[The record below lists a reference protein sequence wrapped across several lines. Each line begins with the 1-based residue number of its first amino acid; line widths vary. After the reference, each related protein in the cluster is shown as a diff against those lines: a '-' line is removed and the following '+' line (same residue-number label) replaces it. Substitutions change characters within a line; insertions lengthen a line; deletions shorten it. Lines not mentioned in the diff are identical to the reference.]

1 MHDPIKRIASELA
14 IKCYH
19 PVSKTDT
26 CVPHNTT
33 ELELGISDA
42 GSLAC
47 ARRLVDF
54 VYAHD
59 LILDPTDG
67 RYLMGTPALSE
78 YNIRMLLG
86 PRVFLA
92 RLGEVNE
99 AHFAAAAEMV
109 EAFVFAAPVANL
121 SQASP
126 LLEAKL
132 GWHVPAMP
140 SSNRHSNGRVGQ
152 LADMIRATL
161 GPTLRAMNAWDLKL
175 YDTVRGRFEAD
186 MRRLTIGA
194 TNAGGA

>member
-1 MHDPIKRIASELA
+1 M
-14 IKCYH
+14 
-19 PVSKTDT
+19 PV
-26 CVPHNTT
+26 
-33 ELELGISDA
+33 
-42 GSLAC
+42 
-47 ARRLVDF
+47 
-54 VYAHD
+54 
-59 LILDPTDG
+59 
-67 RYLMGTPALSE
+67 
-78 YNIRMLLG
+78 
-86 PRVFLA
+86 
-92 RLGEVNE
+92 GEVNE

-186 MRRLTIGA
+186 MRRLVPQTPGPGA
-194 TNAGGA
+194 PVP